1 MLFGFMQASCSK
13 IDLTGCED
21 EDCKV
26 SPLTAH
32 FFFRCLFECA
42 LQHMGVF
49 WLLLHFNLTVQC
61 NITCALLLRIT
72 VIMSKAPAAIPRRAH
87 IAPHPSK
94 ARRIKVN
101 YGKTKRAQ
109 LHCAMTSS
117 IITTKYSCTGL
128 VPESPTFFNSSP
140 FKVLS
145 PQPAKF
151 LKSLLPVKEET
162 KAKKL
167 LEARPLLGQE
177 VRSEEL
183 KSLFLKYLCFCCFV
197 AFPNDHPSLI
207 FHSFFKPHF
216 CICQN
221 TLHLHNMI

>member
-1 MLFGFMQASCSK
+1 MFIWVC
-13 IDLTGCED
+13 
-21 EDCKV
+21 
-26 SPLTAH
+26 
-32 FFFRCLFECA
+32 
-42 LQHMGVF
+42 F
-49 WLLLHFNLTVQC
+49 WLLLHFNLTMQC

-72 VIMSKAPAAIPRRAH
+72 VIMSKAPAAVPKRAH
-87 IAPHPSK
+87 SAPHPSR

-101 YGKTKRAQ
+101 YSNSKRAQ

-177 VRSEEL
+177 VRSKRVKVPLSQESICVFVT
-183 KSLFLKYLCFCCFV
+183 SLPFPMITHLWFFIPFSNPTFAFVITHYICITWYSKYIDI
-197 AFPNDHPSLI
+197 N
-207 FHSFFKPHF
+207 K
-216 CICQN
+216 N
-221 TLHLHNMI
+221 

>member
-1 MLFGFMQASCSK
+1 MFIWVC
-13 IDLTGCED
+13 
-21 EDCKV
+21 
-26 SPLTAH
+26 
-32 FFFRCLFECA
+32 
-42 LQHMGVF
+42 F
-49 WLLLHFNLTVQC
+49 WLLLHFNLTMQC

-72 VIMSKAPAAIPRRAH
+72 VIMSKAPAAVPKRAH
-87 IAPHPSK
+87 NAPHPSR

-101 YGKTKRAQ
+101 YSNSKRAQ

-177 VRSEEL
+177 VRSKEL
-183 KSLFLKYLCFCCFV
+183 KSLFLKKVLVFLLRRCLSQWS
-197 AFPNDHPSLI
+197 PI
-207 FHSFFKPHF
+207 FDFSFLFQTPPV
-216 CICQN
+216 
-221 TLHLHNMI
+221 HLS